1 MVMDIE
7 RLRDDLMD
15 RLYSLSFDSEE
26 ASLDIAK
33 AECAR
38 DNELMLLALRYGISL
53 DTYRLRNINDK
64 KIIRIK

>member
-15 RLYSLSFDSEE
+15 YLYSISFDNEKIC
-26 ASLDIAK
+26 LDIVK

-38 DNELMLLALRYGISL
+38 DNELMLIALKYGIGL
-53 DTYRLRNINDK
+53 DSYRLKSISDK
-64 KIIRIK
+64 KITRIK